1 MIVAELVKTARL
13 FIRKWVNLV
22 SYMKVLIMMLV
33 LVLFTAG
40 CGTKQTQEPK
50 VQTPQVGIIDMTKA
64 IKGHPKYKQLMD
76 LTAQADTM
84 ASQLEAQQI
93 ALVQKT
99 QSVQS
104 SPEVS
109 QTEMDELN
117 KVFSQEFNAKMSAK
131 QEELTP
137 RINAKADEV
146 RRTLS
151 AEMDAYNDQIEKEYD
166 PLLFN
171 LQLKIKTV
179 QSSKEET
186 AVLQTELEKLQAQR
200 SEALAKKQ
208 QELVLRM
215 DELVTPEK
223 NAVEEE
229 LAVYAKQ
236 LNEDLG
242 KQAAAKQAE
251 IMGRSNE
258 QQQMMAQSDQVS
270 GQLQQQLVM
279 KQKEI
284 EALQGFIITNI
295 KEKTATVGTEGNYDA
310 ILTNVAVNV
319 SAVDITTKVITE
331 CNK

>member
-1 MIVAELVKTARL
+1 
-13 FIRKWVNLV
+13 
-22 SYMKVLIMMLV
+22 MMLV

-93 ALVQKT
+93 ALAQKA

-117 KVFSQEFNAKMSAK
+117 KVFSQEFNDKMSAK

-151 AEMDAYNDQIEKEYD
+151 AEMDAYNEQIEKEYE

-171 LQLKIKTV
+171 LQLKMKTV
-179 QSSKEET
+179 QLSKEET
-186 AVLQTELEKLQAQR
+186 AALQTDLEKLQGQR

-208 QELVLRM
+208 QELILRM
-215 DELVTPEK
+215 DELVIPEK
-223 NAVEEE
+223 NAVEAE

-270 GQLQQQLVM
+270 DQLQQQLVM